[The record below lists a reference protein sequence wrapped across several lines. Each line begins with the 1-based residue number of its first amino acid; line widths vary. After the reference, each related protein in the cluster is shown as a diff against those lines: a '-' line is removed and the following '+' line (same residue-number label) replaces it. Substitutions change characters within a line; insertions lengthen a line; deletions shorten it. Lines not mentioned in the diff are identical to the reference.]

1 MGKKI
6 EVLKITKINYTVIG
20 SYSDTETLGLF
31 STEDDIHRAVG
42 ALGFD
47 VRDFDY
53 LSADGN
59 IPDDSYGMTIYSDDE
74 ERVII
79 YWETYDLDEFT
90 ESTIWED
97 YCEEYGV

>member
-1 MGKKI
+1 MVQ
-6 EVLKITKINYTVIG
+6 EVEILKITKINYTTIG

-31 STEDDIHRAVG
+31 SSEDDIRRAVG
-42 ALGFD
+42 ILGFD
-47 VRDFDY
+47 IDDFSY

-59 IPDDSYGMTIYSDDE
+59 IPDDSYGLSIYNDEE

-79 YWETYDLDEFT
+79 YWETYGLDEFT

-97 YCEEYGV
+97 YFEEHEL

>member
-1 MGKKI
+1 MIRKI

-31 STEDDIHRAVG
+31 STEDDIRRAVG

-47 VRDFDY
+47 VGDFDY
-53 LSADGN
+53 MSADGN
-59 IPDDSYGMTIYSDDE
+59 IPDDSYGMSIYSDDE
-74 ERVII
+74 KRVII
-79 YWETYDLDEFT
+79 YWETYDLDEFA

-97 YCEEYGV
+97 YYEEIKL

>member
-1 MGKKI
+1 MIQKI
-6 EVLKITKINYTVIG
+6 EVLKITKINYTCIG

-31 STEDDIHRAVG
+31 STEDDIRRAVG

-47 VRDFDY
+47 VGDFDY
-53 LSADGN
+53 ISADGN
-59 IPDDSYGMTIYSDDE
+59 IPDDSYGLSIYNDDE
-74 ERVII
+74 ERIII

-97 YCEEYGV
+97 YCEENGL